1 VSFAEV
7 LDGLLK
13 APGALGAA
21 FLDPQGQTIAEAG
34 STEVTE
40 VMSAFQSVWLGEL
53 TRASERAELGRLESL
68 AFDFDSRRVLTAE
81 VKHGYFLLV
90 VFDRSGITS
99 MARSRLED
107 VRELLAA
114 EIG

>member
-1 VSFAEV
+1 MSFVPV
-7 LDGLLK
+7 LDRLLK

-21 FLDPQGQTIAEAG
+21 FLDPQGQTIAEVG

-53 TRASERAELGRLESL
+53 TRVAQRSELGKLESL
-68 AFDFDSRRVLTAE
+68 AFDFDSRRVLTSE
-81 VKHGYFLLV
+81 VKYGYFLLV

-99 MARSRLED
+99 MVRSRLED
-107 VRELLAA
+107 VRQQLAT